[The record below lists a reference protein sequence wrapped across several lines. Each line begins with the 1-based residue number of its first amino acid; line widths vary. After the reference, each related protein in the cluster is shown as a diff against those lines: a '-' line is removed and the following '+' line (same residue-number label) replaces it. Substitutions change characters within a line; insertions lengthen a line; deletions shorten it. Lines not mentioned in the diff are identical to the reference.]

1 MGNQQWDDVCHFFGQ
16 EFSDPSRRH
25 GSYTHLETIVSDAP
39 RTTAGVP
46 RTEEA
51 VALFRPLIS
60 GLKDKELAFLIVHSG
75 FIPDHYEDDSSDE
88 TLYSK
93 FVEVLVA
100 EWGKRLGIDTEVP
113 TAKSSTEDVTFVFDQ
128 KHVIVSDVKCYRL
141 GRSQAAPN
149 VKDVIKAEDFTKWA
163 SRHGS
168 RVAVGGLVIFP
179 SRFDFKKGSDV
190 YLYATNPI
198 PGKRILIL
206 FYEHLAYLLLHAKG
220 LPPDAFFSILNQY
233 EGIFQKASKDR
244 DAYWGKMIPEFEKLS
259 GANNFMRFN
268 NACQAIID
276 DHVGL
281 TITRISERIKNA
293 KIELESEIKS
303 MDEEELRKRLLPSEM
318 AHRCGA
324 DAKRLVNIR
333 KFRL

>member
-1 MGNQQWDDVCHFFGQ
+1 MGNQQWDEVCQFFGQ
-16 EFSDPSRRH
+16 EFGDPSRRH
-25 GSYTHLETIVSDAP
+25 GSYTLIETIVSDAP

-46 RTEEA
+46 KTEEA
-51 VALFRPLIS
+51 VALFRPFIS
-60 GLKDKELAFLIVHSG
+60 GLKDCELAFLLVHSG

-100 EWGKRLGIDTEVP
+100 EWGTRLGIETEIP
-113 TAKSSTEDVTFVFDQ
+113 TAKASTEDVTFVFDQ
-128 KHVIVSDVKCYRL
+128 KHVIVADVKSYRL

-190 YLYATNPI
+190 YLYATNPN

-233 EGIFQKASKDR
+233 EGIFQKASKER
-244 DAYWGKMIPEFEKLS
+244 DAYWDKMIPEFEKLS
-259 GANNFMRFN
+259 GTANFIEFDR
-268 NACQAIID
+268 ACQTVIN
-276 DHVGL
+276 DHVAL
-281 TITRISERIKNA
+281 TITRISERITKT

-303 MDEEELRKRLLPSEM
+303 MSEQELRERLLPSEM

-324 DAKRLVNIR
+324 DAKRLVNIQ